1 MAQAG
6 LSWDTVLRKRQG
18 YRQAF
23 LNFDVAGVAAMSD
36 AALEALRDEPGI
48 ICDRLKIYST
58 RTNARGV
65 MAIQRE
71 FGSFQIIFGAMSM
84 AGW

>member
-1 MAQAG
+1 M
-6 LSWDTVLRKRQG
+6 KRQG

-23 LNFDVAGVAAMSD
+23 LNFDVAGFAAMSD